1 MAMKFGKLNF
11 AVGFNRTS
19 AFPLDANSYFESYND
34 AVAAAASAAKV
45 GSADS
50 AYYIGQ
56 LIIVKDTT
64 EGVGLYQINAGKT
77 LTKFGQASSAD
88 ELAGK
93 VSALETRCTTIEGK
107 LILANDAQ
115 DGFMSSVNFTKLK
128 GIEPGAQVNKIESI
142 KVNGTTL
149 AITDKS
155 VNIETEDL
163 DTVLANYA
171 TNDSVTE
178 KINAVDAKVT
188 KNTNDITAIN
198 GKLTGLTGA
207 MHFKGVVTEVPTDL
221 TSYEV
226 GDVVVVHN
234 SESKNDKKEFV
245 LAEVE
250 GAKAFVELGDEG
262 SHLTKTEAE
271 STYLKKTDAST
282 TYATQDAL
290 SSAQTTL
297 QGNIDKKANQ
307 TDLTTLSNK
316 VDGLTGSD
324 IKFDN
329 STAEITIAEK
339 IGQINTIIENIN
351 TVTNPE
357 GSNVVTSVAWKNA
370 DHKITVTKGLKVYS
384 TTEVDER
391 LEAVAKG
398 AIIKSVN
405 ETDFTITEDK
415 LNLNDIATSKV
426 TGLDNKLTN
435 IESNHNA
442 LVATVDGHTTSIE
455 GIETAIGDS
464 TSPAEDTILGRIKAA
479 ENNLTSISNTIGSS
493 TDTWDGTKNT
503 IFAHIDHLQTQIT
516 SNASANVSTDRLVN
530 GSKTLILN
538 GGGAAKFETEE

>member
-1 MAMKFGKLNF
+1 MAMNFGKLNF

-34 AVAAAASAAKV
+34 AVTAAAGAAEV

-64 EGVGLYQINAGKT
+64 KGVGLYQIGANKT
-77 LTKFGQASSAD
+77 LIKFGQATSAE
-88 ELAGK
+88 ELAEK

-115 DGFMSSVNFTKLK
+115 DGFMSGANFTKLK

-142 KVNGTTL
+142 KVNGTAL

-178 KINAVDAKVT
+178 KVNAVDAKVT
-188 KNTNDITAIN
+188 KNTNDIATIN

-207 MHFKGVVTEVPTDL
+207 MHFIGTSTTDPKGDTGATVDGH
-221 TSYEV
+221 TSFES
-226 GDVVVVHN
+226 GDVCLYGN
-234 SESKNDKKEFV
+234 KEFV
-245 LAEVE
+245 YD
-250 GAKAFVELGDEG
+250 GSGWTELGDEG

-271 STYLKKTDAST
+271 STYLKKADAST
-282 TYATQDAL
+282 TYATKNEL

-307 TDLTTLSNK
+307 TDLTTLETK
-316 VDGLTGSD
+316 VNGLYGDT
-324 IKFDN
+324 IKM
-329 STAEITIAEK
+329 AENQDMTIAGRIDQVEGL
-339 IGQINTIIENIN
+339 IHNIN

-357 GSNVVTSVAWKNA
+357 GSNVVTSVAWNNA
-370 DHKITVTKGLKVYS
+370 DHNITVTKGLKVYS
-384 TTEVDER
+384 TAEVDEK
-391 LEAVAKG
+391 LGTAAAGVL
-398 AIIKSVN
+398 IKSVN
-405 ETDFTITEDK
+405 ETDFTVSDAGQ
-415 LNLNDIATSKV
+415 LSLNDIATSKV
-426 TGLDNKLTN
+426 TGLNTELKNIKDNHTT
-435 IESNHNA
+435 
-442 LVATVDGHTTSIE
+442 LVGIVDGNTSSINEIKTT
-455 GIETAIGDS
+455 IGDS
-464 TSPAEDTILGRIKAA
+464 TNPADGTILKRIATN
-479 ENNLTSISNTIGSS
+479 ESHLTAIDGTIGSS

-538 GGGAAKFETEE
+538 GGSAAKFETEE

>member
-1 MAMKFGKLNF
+1 MAMNFGKLNF

-34 AVAAAASAAKV
+34 AVAAAAGAAEV

-56 LIIVKDTT
+56 LIIVKDTAK
-64 EGVGLYQINAGKT
+64 GVGLYQIGADRT
-77 LTKFGQASSAD
+77 LVKFGQASSAD
-88 ELAGK
+88 ELTER

-107 LILANDAQ
+107 LILATSEK
-115 DGFMSSVNFTKLK
+115 DGLMSKEDFNKLTN
-128 GIEPGAQVNKIESI
+128 IEAGAQVNKIESI
-142 KVNGTTL
+142 KVNGTEL

-178 KINAVDAKVT
+178 KVNAVDAKVT
-188 KNTNDITAIN
+188 QNTNDITAIN
-198 GKLTGLTGA
+198 SKLTGLTGA
-207 MHFKGVVTEVPTDL
+207 MHFVGTSTTDPVGESGA
-221 TSYEV
+221 TVEGHETFKS
-226 GDVVVVHN
+226 GDVCLYGQ
-234 SESKNDKKEFV
+234 KEFV
-245 LAEVE
+245 YNGSEWT
-250 GAKAFVELGDEG
+250 ELGDEG

-271 STYLKKTDAST
+271 STYLKKADALT
-282 TYATQDAL
+282 TYATKNEL

-316 VDGLTGSD
+316 VDGLNGANLMIND
-324 IKFDN
+324 G
-329 STAEITIAEK
+329 AELTIEGK
-339 IGQINTIIENIN
+339 ISQVEGLIHNIN

-357 GSNVVTSVAWKNA
+357 GSNVVTSVAWNNT
-370 DHKITVTKGLKVYS
+370 DHNITVTKGLKVY
-384 TTEVDER
+384 TTAEIDEK
-391 LEAVAKG
+391 LEAVAAG

-405 ETDFTITEDK
+405 ETDFTINDVGQ
-415 LNLNDIATSKV
+415 LNLNAIATSKV
-426 TGLDNKLTN
+426 TGLDTELKN
-435 IESNHNA
+435 IKDNHTT
-442 LVATVDGHTTSIE
+442 LVEIVDGHTASINE
-455 GIETAIGDS
+455 IKNTIGDS
-464 TSPAEDTILGRIKAA
+464 TSPADGTILKRIATN
-479 ENNLTSISNTIGSS
+479 ESHLTSISNTIGNSA
-493 TDTWDGTKNT
+493 DTWDGTKNT

>member
-1 MAMKFGKLNF
+1 MAMNFGKLNF

-19 AFPLDANSYFESYND
+19 AFPLDANSYFESYNA
-34 AVAAAASAAKV
+34 AVTAAAGAAEV

-64 EGVGLYQINAGKT
+64 EGVGLYQIGADKT
-77 LTKFGQASSAD
+77 LVKFGQATSAD
-88 ELAGK
+88 ELAKK

-115 DGFMSSVNFTKLK
+115 DGFMSGANFTKLK

-178 KINAVDAKVT
+178 KVNAVDAKVT

-207 MHFKGVVTEVPTDL
+207 MRFKGVVTEVPTDL

-357 GSNVVTSVAWKNA
+357 GSNVVTSVA
-370 DHKITVTKGLKVYS
+370 
-384 TTEVDER
+384 
-391 LEAVAKG
+391 
-398 AIIKSVN
+398 
-405 ETDFTITEDK
+405 
-415 LNLNDIATSKV
+415 
-426 TGLDNKLTN
+426 
-435 IESNHNA
+435 
-442 LVATVDGHTTSIE
+442 
-455 GIETAIGDS
+455 
-464 TSPAEDTILGRIKAA
+464 
-479 ENNLTSISNTIGSS
+479 
-493 TDTWDGTKNT
+493 
-503 IFAHIDHLQTQIT
+503 
-516 SNASANVSTDRLVN
+516 
-530 GSKTLILN
+530 
-538 GGGAAKFETEE
+538 

>member
-1 MAMKFGKLNF
+1 MAMNFGKLNF

-34 AVAAAASAAKV
+34 AVAAAAGAAEV

-56 LIIVKDTT
+56 LIIVKDTAK
-64 EGVGLYQINAGKT
+64 GVGLYQIGADRT
-77 LTKFGQASSAD
+77 LVKFGQASSAN
-88 ELAGK
+88 ELAER

-107 LILANDAQ
+107 LILATSEK
-115 DGFMSSVNFTKLK
+115 DGLMSKEDFNKLTN
-128 GIEPGAQVNKIESI
+128 IETGAQVNKIESI
-142 KVNGTTL
+142 KVNGTEL

-178 KINAVDAKVT
+178 KVNAVDAKVT

-198 GKLTGLTGA
+198 SKLTGLTGA
-207 MHFKGVVTEVPTDL
+207 MHFIGTSTTDPKGDTGATVDGHPTFE
-221 TSYEV
+221 S
-226 GDVVVVHN
+226 GDVCLYGQ
-234 SESKNDKKEFV
+234 KEFV
-245 LAEVE
+245 YNGSEWT
-250 GAKAFVELGDEG
+250 ELGDEG

-282 TYATQDAL
+282 TYATKNEL

-316 VDGLTGSD
+316 VDGLNGANLMIND
-324 IKFDN
+324 G
-329 STAEITIAEK
+329 AELTIEGK
-339 IGQINTIIENIN
+339 ISQVEGLIRNIN

-357 GSNVVTSVAWKNA
+357 GSNVVTSVAWNNA
-370 DHKITVTKGLKVYS
+370 DHNITVTKGLKVY
-384 TTEVDER
+384 TTAEIDEK
-391 LEAVAKG
+391 LEAVAAG

-405 ETDFTITEDK
+405 ETDFTINDVGQ
-415 LNLNDIATSKV
+415 LNLNAIATSKV
-426 TGLDNKLTN
+426 TGLDTELKN
-435 IESNHNA
+435 IKDNHTT
-442 LVATVDGHTTSIE
+442 LVEIVDGHTASINE
-455 GIETAIGDS
+455 IKNTIGDS
-464 TSPAEDTILGRIKAA
+464 TSPADGTILKRIATN
-479 ENNLTSISNTIGSS
+479 ESNLTSISNTIGSS
-493 TDTWDGTKNT
+493 ADTWDGTKNT
-503 IFAHIDHLQTQIT
+503 IFAHINHLQTQIT

>member
-1 MAMKFGKLNF
+1 MAMNFGKLNF

-19 AFPLDANSYFESYND
+19 AFPLDANSYFESYD
-34 AVAAAASAAKV
+34 AAVTAAAGAAEV

-50 AYYIGQ
+50 AYYVGQ
-56 LIIVKDTT
+56 LIIVKDTAK
-64 EGVGLYQINAGKT
+64 GVGLYQIGADKT
-77 LTKFGQASSAD
+77 LVKFGQASSAD
-88 ELAGK
+88 ELTTDLKALK
-93 VSALETRCTTIEGK
+93 ARFNNLVRDLPVSEQEDGSFQLEEPTADK
-107 LILANDAQ
+107 M
-115 DGFMSSVNFTKLK
+115 GFFKYDEKTKLA
-128 GIEPGAQVNKIESI
+128 GIESGAQVNKIESI
-142 KVNGTTL
+142 KVNGTAL
-149 AITDKS
+149 DITDKS

-178 KINAVDAKVT
+178 KVNAVDAKVT
-188 KNTNDITAIN
+188 KNTNDISTIN
-198 GKLTGLTGA
+198 SKLTGLTGA

-221 TSYEV
+221 TDYEI

-245 LAEVE
+245 VAEVD
-250 GAKAFVELGDEG
+250 GIKAFVELGDEG

-271 STYLKKTDAST
+271 STYLKQADAST
-282 TYATQDAL
+282 TYATKNEL

-307 TDLTTLSNK
+307 TDLTTLETK
-316 VDGLTGSD
+316 V
-324 IKFDN
+324 N
-329 STAEITIAEK
+329 
-339 IGQINTIIENIN
+339 
-351 TVTNPE
+351 
-357 GSNVVTSVAWKNA
+357 
-370 DHKITVTKGLKVYS
+370 
-384 TTEVDER
+384 
-391 LEAVAKG
+391 
-398 AIIKSVN
+398 
-405 ETDFTITEDK
+405 
-415 LNLNDIATSKV
+415 
-426 TGLDNKLTN
+426 
-435 IESNHNA
+435 
-442 LVATVDGHTTSIE
+442 GHTTSIE

-464 TSPAEDTILGRIKAA
+464 TNPAEDTILGRIKAA